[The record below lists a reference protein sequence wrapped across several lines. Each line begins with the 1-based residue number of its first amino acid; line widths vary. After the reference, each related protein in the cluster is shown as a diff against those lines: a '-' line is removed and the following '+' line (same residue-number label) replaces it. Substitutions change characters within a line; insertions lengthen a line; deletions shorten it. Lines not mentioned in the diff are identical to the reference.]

1 MDVPIPRSRWSIR
14 PLILLIAGLTACV
27 PLGMS
32 LPSDD
37 PPPEPSGSH
46 IKATVG
52 WLTTQRADAA
62 VAAPEGSIAI
72 DVVHIAGRTLL
83 QQVRRYRVGEAA
95 YGDSILLERSTLR
108 PFTTTRWTPRGTYV
122 ATYNHRVVER
132 IFRPLHGPQRRSVE
146 TLDVEPYSA
155 LGMELVVSA
164 LPLSDGYHGVLPV
177 AVDTAVWGW
186 SWLHFEVQRE
196 LSLQERPDQ
205 KQKDMRIVDCSVG
218 TDRTRLWIDMD
229 GRSVRRIERL
239 GPDNEVLGT
248 IRRMLLGAPQPVRRG
263 E

>member
-1 MDVPIPRSRWSIR
+1 MPRSGWSIR
-14 PLILLIAGLTACV
+14 PAILLLAGLAACV

-52 WLTTQRADAA
+52 WLTTQRADAV
-62 VAAPEGSIAI
+62 VAAPEGSVAI
-72 DVVHIAGRTLL
+72 DVVHLGGRTLL
-83 QQVRRYRVGEAA
+83 QQVRRYRVGAAA

-108 PFTTTRWTPRGTYV
+108 PFTTTRWTPRGTYI

-132 IFRPLHGPQRRSVE
+132 IFRPVSGPQRRSVE

-155 LGMELVVSA
+155 LGMELVISS

-177 AVDTAVWGW
+177 AVDTAVRGW

-205 KQKDMRIVDCSVG
+205 KQKDMRIVDCDIG

-248 IRRMLLGAPQPVRRG
+248 IRRMLLSVPQPVKRG

>member
-1 MDVPIPRSRWSIR
+1 
-14 PLILLIAGLTACV
+14 
-27 PLGMS
+27 MS

-37 PPPEPSGSH
+37 PPPEPSGGR
-46 IKATVG
+46 IKTTVG
-52 WLTTQRADAA
+52 WLTTQRSVSVSGTPD
-62 VAAPEGSIAI
+62 GSIAI
-72 DVVHIAGRTLL
+72 DVVHIAGRALL
-83 QQVRRYRVGEAA
+83 QQVRHFRVGDAT

-108 PFTTTRWTPRGTYV
+108 PVTTTRWTPQGTYI

-132 IFRPLHGPQRRSVE
+132 VFKPLHGTARRSIE

-155 LGMELVVSA
+155 LGIDLVVSS

-177 AVDTAVWGW
+177 AVDTAARGW

-205 KQKDMRIVDCSVG
+205 KQKDMRVVDCDIG
-218 TDRTRLWIDMD
+218 PDRTRLWIDMD
-229 GRSVRRIERL
+229 GRSVRKIERL
-239 GPDNEVLGT
+239 GPDNEVLST
-248 IRRMLLGAPQPVRRG
+248 VRRMLLGAPLPAKRG

>member
-1 MDVPIPRSRWSIR
+1 MRRSHWSLWPAIS
-14 PLILLIAGLTACV
+14 LVAGLASCV

-32 LPSDD
+32 LPYD
-37 PPPEPSGSH
+37 PNEAPPEPSGGR

-52 WLTTQRADAA
+52 WLTTQRGETGGT
-62 VAAPEGSIAI
+62 PEGSVSI
-72 DVVHIAGRTLL
+72 DIVHIGGRTLL
-83 QQVRRYRVGEAA
+83 QQVRRFKVGEQV

-108 PFTTTRWTPRGTYV
+108 PFTTTRWTPRGTYF
-122 ATYNHRVVER
+122 ATYNHRVIER
-132 IFRPLHGPQRRSVE
+132 IFRPLHGPARRSVE

-155 LGMELVVSA
+155 LGMELLISS

-177 AVDTAVWGW
+177 AVDTAVRGW

-205 KQKDMRIVDCSVG
+205 KQKDMRIVDCDIG
-218 TDRTRLWIDMD
+218 PDRTRLWIDMD

-248 IRRMLLGAPQPVRRG
+248 IRRMLLGAPQQVKHG